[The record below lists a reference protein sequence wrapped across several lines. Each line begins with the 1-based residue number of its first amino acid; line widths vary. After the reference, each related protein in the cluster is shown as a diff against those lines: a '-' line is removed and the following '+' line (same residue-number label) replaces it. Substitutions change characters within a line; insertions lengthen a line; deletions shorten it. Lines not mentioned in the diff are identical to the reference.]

1 MNWTGFNQTDFQVFS
16 IPGLT
21 PRMEALKKHIRPKLE
36 TLGENICPYLS
47 ELTEKDMYVHVAKHA
62 RRTVNPPD
70 ETWVAWSPEKR
81 GYKAHPHFQVGI
93 REDHVFAMFALI
105 YECPHKPRF
114 AQNLSQQ
121 IDELLPGIP
130 SSFVI
135 SQDHT
140 RPEVTSLEE
149 LGQPGLEKILE
160 RLEQIKKAE
169 FLCGVQIQRQ
179 DPILQQPENLEHK
192 IMETFQ
198 ILTPL
203 YRLAVLSE

>member
-1 MNWTGFNQTDFQVFS
+1 
-16 IPGLT
+16 
-21 PRMEALKKHIRPKLE
+21 MEALKKHIRPKLE

>member
-1 MNWTGFNQTDFQVFS
+1 
-16 IPGLT
+16 
-21 PRMEALKKHIRPKLE
+21 MEALKTHIRPKLE
-36 TLGENICPYLS
+36 TLGENICPFLS
-47 ELTEKDMYVHVAKHA
+47 ELTEREMYVHVAKHA
-62 RRTVNPPD
+62 RRTVHPPD

-81 GYKAHPHFQVGI
+81 GYKAHPHFQTGI

-114 AQNLSQQ
+114 AQNLSRQ

-149 LGQPGLEKILE
+149 LGQPGLQKILK

-179 DPILQQPENLEHK
+179 DPILQEPERLEQK
-192 IMETFQ
+192 IKETFQ
-198 ILTPL
+198 VLTPL